1 MTTPRKPIKTEATI
15 TVASRPITLRRPVR
29 ADFAKRLT
37 ENHARL
43 TALNAAGKSQK
54 DAAEAMGISVPLLRT
69 WLDVLNLKWS
79 NIQPRAPYSLR

>member
-1 MTTPRKPIKTEATI
+1 
-15 TVASRPITLRRPVR
+15 VR
-29 ADFAKRLT
+29 ADFAKRLAD
-37 ENHARL
+37 NHARL
-43 TALNAAGKSQK
+43 TALNTAGKSQK

>member
-1 MTTPRKPIKTEATI
+1 MTTPRRQTRTEATI

-29 ADFAKRLT
+29 ADFARRLAD
-37 ENHARL
+37 NHARL
-43 TALNAAGKSQK
+43 TALNTAGKSQR